1 MSWALTQS
9 GFGATLAQ
17 AMGSVPGGA
26 FGFMLVS
33 ILAFIVLGSV
43 LEGIPAIVL
52 FGPLLFPLA
61 DNVGIN
67 EINYAIVAVL
77 PMGIGLFSPPFGF
90 CYSAACI
97 IGEIEPDVG
106 MRRIWPY
113 LGAVFVGILLVAAVP
128 WLLSAPL

>member
-1 MSWALTQS
+1 VSL
-9 GFGATLAQ
+9 
-17 AMGSVPGGA
+17 SVAWLGIA
-26 FGFMLVS
+26 RA
-33 ILAFIVLGSV
+33 IGSV